1 MHPKFATLTL
11 VLLGAW
17 LCLLNFN
24 TLPRPVEAWAV
35 GKGTYKM
42 KKVVLDAGHG
52 GKDPGCLGASSK
64 EKDNTLGIVLKLGH
78 LIKEHFPD
86 VEVIY
91 TRDKDVFV
99 ELNERANIA
108 NRHNADLFVS
118 VHCNA
123 ISKPDVHGTETYVL
137 GLHRAA
143 DNLEVA
149 KRENAA
155 IFLEDNYEKKYGG
168 YDPNSPEA
176 LILTSMWQSA
186 YLEQSILFAGFVQN
200 HAEAVARRRN
210 RGVKQA
216 GFLVLRAT
224 AMPSALI
231 EAGYLTNENED
242 LFLAS
247 EEGQQQMAE
256 SIFRAFRQYK
266 NRMEGG
272 KAADNFQYA
281 EPKQNPAPKPT
292 TTEPA
297 KTSTTPKPAPKPQTV
312 STTTTES
319 RPPTT
324 ESRPPT
330 TDNRPPTAESRP
342 PTADNRPPTT
352 ESRQPTTE
360 SRPPTAESRPPTTD
374 HRPYRILLV
383 SWPIRMDTQT
393 GLLALLQG
401 VTEEQTNGQYHYFVG
416 QYATYAEA
424 ERMLSEIRQL
434 GFRTAIVAANPQ

>member
-24 TLPRPVEAWAV
+24 TLPRPVEAWAA

-64 EKDNTLGIVLKLGH
+64 EKNNTLGIVLKLGS
-78 LIKEHFPD
+78 LIKARFPE
-86 VEVIY
+86 VEVVY

-99 ELNERANIA
+99 ELNERADIA

-123 ISKPDVHGTETYVL
+123 ISKPDIHGTETYVL

-224 AMPSALI
+224 AMPSVLI

-247 EEGQQQMAE
+247 EEGQEQMAE
-256 SIFRAFRQYK
+256 SIFRAFQEYK

-272 KAADNFQYA
+272 KAFDNFQYA
-281 EPKQNPAPKPT
+281 EPKQSPAPKPT
-292 TTEPA
+292 PPEPA
-297 KTSTTPKPAPKPQTV
+297 KTSTAPKPTPKPQTV
-312 STTTTES
+312 ATATT
-319 RPPTT
+319 
-324 ESRPPT
+324 
-330 TDNRPPTAESRP
+330 
-342 PTADNRPPTT
+342 NRPPTT
-352 ESRQPTTE
+352 APQPPTADSRQPTTD
-360 SRPPTAESRPPTTD
+360 SRQPTADTRHPTPDT
-374 HRPYRILLV
+374 RPYRILLV